1 MPLFSR
7 YKQRLGLLV
16 LSILGAFLLLASV
29 SLQDNQELFIHLQVR
44 ARQETRLEFF
54 GAQGQGVGTG
64 AGLQAARLIGGD
76 FLQGLRFALPC
87 SRFKTL
93 RLDFSPPADHL
104 AVHKVW
110 ITDKRNLPLVRVGL
124 AALRPLHDVRVVKQ
138 EGEVVA
144 FSSEGGEPQIQIAVA
159 WWQVRFGTIRP
170 GAVVALVMLIYPLLA
185 GVFAALGRRNRIG
198 AGGLGSLLKNDPLVV
213 AGLICWCFAAVQAL
227 QPRSIRLEETV
238 INQKAVRY
246 PRPVAGEPVWLAR
259 SDGLPIA
266 GQLYGGQGTGRYR
279 GVMLLLHGNYPEGQQ
294 FPLYPVLAQ
303 ELGARGYLV
312 LTIDFAGFG
321 ASADPFATHQS
332 HRVDLELETEA
343 ALAYLA
349 GIAPEH
355 KRRIGLVGHS
365 MGADPALRV
374 GLRSSLVG
382 SITLMGPPRRVWER
396 FHAMSDIGFFWN
408 WAIEV
413 GRKQY
418 KRNGFPTWYGKEQ
431 WRQDIL
437 RRDMAL
443 MLPALED
450 GGHKPVLFVDGGRE
464 PDLDRE
470 FLDEYVRRVRY
481 PKRYVTLNGVDHNSN
496 VRRQGAHILYEPA
509 VMEKTVG
516 VLDDWHQAY
525 ASGRPTPFD
534 IGRNLLRLLFSGLPV
549 IGGR

>member
-1 MPLFSR
+1 MSFFNLS
-7 YKQRLGLLV
+7 KQRVGLLA
-16 LSILGAFLLLASV
+16 LSFIGAFLLLSGV
-29 SLQDNQELFIHLQVR
+29 SLERNLDYFVRLQVR
-44 ARQETRLEFF
+44 TALDTRLKLFVDH
-54 GAQGQGVGTG
+54 GQGVATGTEP
-64 AGLQAARLIGGD
+64 QAARLIGGD
-76 FLQGLRFALPC
+76 FLQGLRFALPRG
-87 SRFKTL
+87 RFKTL
-93 RLDFSPPADHL
+93 QLDFSPPADHI
-104 AVHKVW
+104 AIHEVW
-110 ITDKRNLPLVRVGL
+110 ITDKWNLPLVRVGV

-138 EGEVVA
+138 EGEMVFFAV
-144 FSSEGGEPQIQIAVA
+144 EGDDPQIRLAVS
-159 WWQVRFGTIRP
+159 WWWVRLGTIRP
-170 GAVVALVMLIYPLLA
+170 EAVVVLVMLIYPLLA
-185 GVFAALGRRNRIG
+185 GLFAALGRRNQIG
-198 AGGLGSLLKNDPLVV
+198 AGGIGPLLKDDPLVV
-213 AGLICWCFAAVQAL
+213 AGVICWFLVGIQAL
-227 QPRSIRLEETV
+227 QPKSIRLERTV
-238 INQKAVRY
+238 INQKAVSY
-246 PRPVAGEPVWLAR
+246 PRPLAGEPVWLAR
-259 SDGLPIA
+259 SDGLPIV
-266 GQLYGGQGTGRYR
+266 GQLYGRQGTGLYR

-303 ELGARGYLV
+303 ELADRGYLV

-321 ASADPFATHQS
+321 ASADPFAAHQPR
-332 HRVDLELETEA
+332 RVDLELETEA
-343 ALAYLA
+343 ALVYLA

-355 KRRIGLVGHS
+355 KWRIGLVGHS

-374 GLRSSLVG
+374 GLRSTLVG
-382 SITLMGPPRRVWER
+382 SITLIGPPRRVWER
-396 FHAMSDIGFFWN
+396 FHAMPDLGFFWN

-418 KRNGFPTWYGKEQ
+418 KRDGFPTWYGKEQ

-443 MLPALED
+443 MLPYLENRR
-450 GGHKPVLFVDGGRE
+450 HKPVLFVDGGRE
-464 PDLDRE
+464 PDLDRA

-496 VRRQGAHILYEPA
+496 VRRQGAQIFYEPA

>member
-1 MPLFSR
+1 L
-7 YKQRLGLLV
+7 
-16 LSILGAFLLLASV
+16 
-29 SLQDNQELFIHLQVR
+29 
-44 ARQETRLEFF
+44 
-54 GAQGQGVGTG
+54 
-64 AGLQAARLIGGD
+64 
-76 FLQGLRFALPC
+76 
-87 SRFKTL
+87 TL
-93 RLDFSPPADHL
+93 
-104 AVHKVW
+104 
-110 ITDKRNLPLVRVGL
+110 
-124 AALRPLHDVRVVKQ
+124 
-138 EGEVVA
+138 
-144 FSSEGGEPQIQIAVA
+144 
-159 WWQVRFGTIRP
+159 
-170 GAVVALVMLIYPLLA
+170 
-185 GVFAALGRRNRIG
+185 
-198 AGGLGSLLKNDPLVV
+198 
-213 AGLICWCFAAVQAL
+213 
-227 QPRSIRLEETV
+227 
-238 INQKAVRY
+238 
-246 PRPVAGEPVWLAR
+246 
-259 SDGLPIA
+259 
-266 GQLYGGQGTGRYR
+266 
-279 GVMLLLHGNYPEGQQ
+279 
-294 FPLYPVLAQ
+294 
-303 ELGARGYLV
+303 
-312 LTIDFAGFG
+312 DFAGFG
-321 ASADPFATHQS
+321 ASADPFATHQP

-355 KRRIGLVGHS
+355 KQRIGLVGHS

-396 FHAMSDIGFFWN
+396 FHAMPDLGFFWN

-418 KRNGFPTWYGKEQ
+418 KRDGFPAWYGKEQ

-450 GGHKPVLFVDGGRE
+450 GGHKPVLFIDGGRE

-496 VRRQGAHILYEPA
+496 VRRQGAHIVYEPA